1 MPVIVPRRPVITPY
15 RRVTISSRT
24 APPGHQRNTAA
35 KPHEYNGYPD
45 GERGVMGR
53 HQRAETLGLISF
65 LICAMVGA
73 IMMSLYMQ
81 FAPAIWQITQRR
93 FMVCAGIL
101 AGCAALSFCVGYA
114 SHSHS
119 LNLQRGWFA
128 PIRRVFEILALSI
141 VYAATVF
148 LSSFALLGAIN
159 GMMGSATFSGYLTP
173 ICAGFAGVV
182 GYMTFVQAEMMN
194 AKTLASL
201 LPFFVISGVCTAGLT
216 TDDPYWYRNNFSQ
229 LGDRTTFA
237 ARMFNSTL
245 MLAGTCIIIV
255 SYFAIS
261 ELVTTERLQR
271 LWHDRTNRD
280 PNRGYEIPHF
290 MLRISIL
297 SFLLMVAGLAFIG
310 IGVFRYTP
318 HNLLHNICAKGLP
331 FVMLL
336 LFVLLPW
343 LAPRLSKAVMV
354 ASDLTALVCAA
365 FWVNMMMGHNT
376 LTNVEALAGLAF
388 LGWFIV
394 FSRQI
399 AAIEADRAA
408 AQLLHAQAIEGG
420 FEQPSSA
427 PDQQIESRIAADR

>member
-1 MPVIVPRRPVITPY
+1 
-15 RRVTISSRT
+15 
-24 APPGHQRNTAA
+24 
-35 KPHEYNGYPD
+35 
-45 GERGVMGR
+45 MGR
-53 HQRAETLGLISF
+53 HQRAETSGLISF
-65 LICAMVGA
+65 LICAVVGA
-73 IMMSLYMQ
+73 VSMNLYMEY
-81 FAPAIWQITQRR
+81 APAIWQLTQRR
-93 FMVCAGIL
+93 FMVCSGIV
-101 AGCAALSFCVGYA
+101 AACGVISFIIGYA
-114 SHSHS
+114 RKSRS
-119 LNLQRGWFA
+119 LNLKHGWFA
-128 PIRRVFEILALSI
+128 PIRRIFEIVALSV
-141 VYAATVF
+141 VYASTIF
-148 LSSFALLGAIN
+148 LSSFALIGAAN
-159 GMMGSATFSGYLTP
+159 DMMGNVIFSGY
-173 ICAGFAGVV
+173 ISSVCAAFAGVV

-194 AKTLASL
+194 AKTIASL
-201 LPFFVISGVCTAGLT
+201 LPFFVISGVVTAGMTTVDPSWYHNYFSQLGDRTTFAARMFNSALFLAGTCIFIAGMT
-216 TDDPYWYRNNFSQ
+216 TDDPYWYHNNFSQ

-245 MLAGTCIIIV
+245 ILAGTCIIIV